1 VSLITRC
8 PTCGTA
14 FRVQPAQLVARSGRV
29 RCGKCS
35 GVFDAVS
42 CLVGEQGGPAA
53 LEPSPQLGLFDP
65 SRRAAAASPDLTL
78 NLDLS
83 AVAPAASR
91 PPPAPARTARPSAQR
106 PETPARPEAVA
117 RSETPVRPET
127 SARPARP
134 ERLARPAPPPA
145 VQRPARREP
154 IEQPEFLEDDAPQQR
169 FTAVWALLGI
179 VALAALAGQLAL
191 YFRDDIALALPD
203 VKPQLAAACE
213 TFGCRL
219 RLPHHS
225 DLMSIESSDL
235 QADPG
240 HANVIVLN
248 AVIRNRA
255 AFAQEYPALELTLT
269 DENDQVVVRRVLKPS
284 DYLDAARLGQFAA
297 RGIAPG
303 GEVSVRQRF
312 DATHVHATGF
322 RLFLF
327 FP

>member
-1 VSLITRC
+1 MSLITRC

-42 CLVGEQGGPAA
+42 CLVGEHGGPAA

-91 PPPAPARTARPSAQR
+91 PPPAPARPTAPSTPR
-106 PETPARPEAVA
+106 PETPARPE
-117 RSETPVRPET
+117 RSE
-127 SARPARP
+127 RPAH
-134 ERLARPAPPPA
+134 AAPPPA
-145 VQRPARREP
+145 TQRPARREP
-154 IEQPEFLEDDAPQQR
+154 LGQPEFLEDDAPPRR
-169 FTAVWALLGI
+169 FTAVWVLFGI
-179 VALAALAGQLAL
+179 VALAVLAGQLAL
-191 YFRDDIALALPD
+191 YFRDDIALALPAA
-203 VKPQLAAACE
+203 KPHLAASCE
-213 TFGCRL
+213 IFGCRL
-219 RLPHHS
+219 RLPHRP

-255 AFAQEYPALELTLT
+255 AFEQEYPSLELTLT
-269 DENDQVVVRRVLKPS
+269 DENDQVVVRRVLRPT
-284 DYLDAARLGQFAA
+284 DYLDAARLGLLVA

-303 GEVSVRQRF
+303 GEVSVRLRF
-312 DATHVHATGF
+312 DAARVHATGF

>member
-14 FRVQPAQLVARSGRV
+14 FRVQPAQLAARSGRV

-35 GVFDAVS
+35 AVFDAVS
-42 CLVGEQGGPAA
+42 CLVGEQVGPAA

-65 SRRAAAASPDLTL
+65 SRRGATTSPDLTL

-91 PPPAPARTARPSAQR
+91 PPPAPARSTAPSTAR
-106 PETPARPEAVA
+106 PETPARPE
-117 RSETPVRPET
+117 RSE
-127 SARPARP
+127 RPAR
-134 ERLARPAPPPA
+134 ASPPPA
-145 VQRPARREP
+145 TQRPTRREP
-154 IEQPEFLEDDAPQQR
+154 LEQPEFLEDDTPPRR
-169 FTAVWALLGI
+169 FTAMWSLFGI
-179 VALAALAGQLAL
+179 VSLAALGGQLAL
-191 YFRDDIALALPD
+191 YFRDDIALTLPAT
-203 VKPQLAAACE
+203 KPQLAAACE
-213 TFGCRL
+213 ILGCRL
-219 RLPHHS
+219 RLPHRS

-255 AFAQEYPALELTLT
+255 AFEQEYPSLELTLT

-284 DYLDAARLGQFAA
+284 DYLDAARLGPLVG
-297 RGIAPG
+297 RGVAPG
-303 GEVSVRQRF
+303 GEVSVRLRF
-312 DATHVHATGF
+312 DAAHVHATGF

>member
-42 CLVGEQGGPAA
+42 CLVGEQGGPAL

-65 SRRAAAASPDLTL
+65 SRRAATASPDITL

-83 AVAPAASR
+83 TVAPAASR
-91 PPPAPARTARPSAQR
+91 PPPAPPRPTPAATPAAPR
-106 PETPARPEAVA
+106 PE
-117 RSETPVRPET
+117 S
-127 SARPARP
+127 PARP
-134 ERLARPAPPPA
+134 ERPARTAPPPLA
-145 VQRPARREP
+145 PRPIRSESLAR
-154 IEQPEFLEDDAPQQR
+154 PEFLEDDVPPRR
-169 FTAVWALLGI
+169 FTALWAVLGTI
-179 VALAALAGQLAL
+179 ALVALAAELAL
-191 YFRDDIALALPD
+191 YFRDDIVLALPAA
-203 VKPQLAAACE
+203 KPQLTEACE
-213 TFGCRL
+213 VLGCRL
-219 RLPHHS
+219 RLPHRS

-240 HANVIVLN
+240 HANVILLN

-255 AFAQEYPALELTLT
+255 AFAQEYPSLELTLT
-269 DENDQVVVRRVLKPS
+269 DENDQAVVRRVLKPA
-284 DYLDAARLGQFAA
+284 DYLDAARLGQLMAS
-297 RGIAPG
+297 GVAPG
-303 GEVSVRQRF
+303 GEISVRVRF
-312 DATHVHATGF
+312 DATRVHATGF

>member
-35 GVFDAVS
+35 AVFDAVS
-42 CLVGEQGGPAA
+42 CLVGEQGGPAL

-65 SRRAAAASPDLTL
+65 SRRAASASPDITL

-91 PPPAPARTARPSAQR
+91 PPPAPARPAPPAAPTAPR
-106 PETPARPEAVA
+106 PESLP
-117 RSETPVRPET
+117 
-127 SARPARP
+127 RP
-134 ERLARPAPPPA
+134 ERPVRPAPPPLA
-145 VQRPARREP
+145 PRPVRSEP
-154 IEQPEFLEDDAPQQR
+154 LAQPEFLEDDVPPRR
-169 FTAVWALLGI
+169 FTVLWALLGTI
-179 VALAALAGQLAL
+179 SLVALAGQLAL
-191 YFRDDIALALPD
+191 YFRDDIALALPAAR
-203 VKPQLAAACE
+203 PQLAEACE
-213 TFGCRL
+213 VLGCRL

-255 AFAQEYPALELTLT
+255 AFAQEYPSLELTLT
-269 DENDQVVVRRVLKPS
+269 DENDQAVVRRVLKPS
-284 DYLDAARLGQFAA
+284 DYLDAARLGQLLA
-297 RGIAPG
+297 RGVAPG
-303 GEVSVRQRF
+303 GDVSVRVRF
-312 DATHVHATGF
+312 DTARVHATGF

>member
-35 GVFDAVS
+35 TVFDAVS

-65 SRRAAAASPDLTL
+65 SRRGATASPDLTL

-83 AVAPAASR
+83 AIAPAASR
-91 PPPAPARTARPSAQR
+91 PPPAPARPPAPSTA
-106 PETPARPEAVA
+106 
-117 RSETPVRPET
+117 RPET
-127 SARPARP
+127 STRPERSERPAR
-134 ERLARPAPPPA
+134 AAPPSA
-145 VQRPARREP
+145 TQRPALREP
-154 IEQPEFLEDDAPQQR
+154 LAHSEFLEDDAPPRR
-169 FTAVWALLGI
+169 FTAMWVLFGI
-179 VALAALAGQLAL
+179 IALAALAGQLAL
-191 YFRDDIALALPD
+191 YFRDDIALALPAA
-203 VKPQLAAACE
+203 KPQLAAACE
-213 TFGCRL
+213 IFGCRL
-219 RLPHHS
+219 RLPHRS

-240 HANVIVLN
+240 HANVILLN

-255 AFAQEYPALELTLT
+255 AFEQEYPSLELTLT

-284 DYLDAARLGQFAA
+284 DYLDAARLGLLVA

-303 GEVSVRQRF
+303 GEVSVRLRF
-312 DATHVHATGF
+312 DAAHVHATGF